1 MRAMTIV
8 LYGLGLASSGVDSA
22 PPPVML
28 DSAEVRAAIKGADPE
43 KYERLAAVA
52 MSAAETGCG
61 KNLAGVLQTR
71 HGVKSARCADFLMSQ
86 PPRTRLVFEL
96 DGTRY
101 SISLTP
107 AAHLGKRPD
116 AD

>member
-1 MRAMTIV
+1 MRI
-8 LYGLGLASSGVDSA
+8 ASTVAYALCVAALCVHSA
-22 PPPVML
+22 PAPVML
-28 DSAEVRAAIKGADPE
+28 DSAEVRAAIKRADPAT
-43 KYERLAAVA
+43 YERLAAVA
-52 MSAAETGCG
+52 LLAAETGCG

-71 HGVKSARCADFLMSQ
+71 YGVKSARCADFLMSQ

-107 AAHLGKRPD
+107 GAHVGKRPD

>member
-1 MRAMTIV
+1 MRIASTV
-8 LYGLGLASSGVDSA
+8 AYALCFAASSASSA

-28 DSAEVRAAIKGADPE
+28 DSAEAREAIKRADPE
-43 KYERLAAVA
+43 RYERLAAVA
-52 MSAAETGCG
+52 LLAAETGCG
-61 KNLAGVLQTR
+61 KDLAGVLQTR
-71 HGVKSARCADFLMSQ
+71 YGVKSARCADFLMSQ
-86 PPRTRLVFEL
+86 PPRTRLVFEM

-107 AAHLGKRPD
+107 AAHVGKRPN